1 MTRGGKREGAGRPPG
16 DPDLVKIP
24 LATKLPAWLVAWL
37 REQDEPIAVLIEE
50 ALVKTHKL
58 QGPRS
63 GSRRKGA

>member
-1 MTRGGKREGAGRPPG
+1 M
-16 DPDLVKIP
+16 KIP